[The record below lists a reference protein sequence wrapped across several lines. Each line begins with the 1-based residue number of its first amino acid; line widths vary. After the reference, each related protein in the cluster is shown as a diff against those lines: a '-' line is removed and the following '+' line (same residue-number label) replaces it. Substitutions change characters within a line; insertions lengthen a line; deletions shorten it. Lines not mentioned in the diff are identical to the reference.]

1 MNQFDFFWVLE
12 TTLNRVSW
20 QDIKGHS
27 PWKLNGA
34 RHKAGHQN
42 FERNAKVSIDVI
54 AAIGMLSA
62 LEDLLD
68 RQAEVCLN
76 TYRVIY

>member
-1 MNQFDFFWVLE
+1 MVPG
-12 TTLNRVSW
+12 TKRGTKTLREM
-20 QDIKGHS
+20 
-27 PWKLNGA
+27 
-34 RHKAGHQN
+34 RKA
-42 FERNAKVSIDVI
+42 SIDVI
-54 AAIGMLSA
+54 SAIGMLSA